1 MHVVK
6 VKLGLIGIIAFF
18 RRGEKRQ
25 INKRPIQYLDFQ
37 HAAQFSPGINYDWTG
52 IGLIVGQGLSDRLQ
66 IIRLDN
72 KINMTEVS
80 IIIILVQLG
89 VNKIRR
95 GTQTHNIC
103 GSRNQ
108 VLPREN
114 CVHFWQP
121 HTKTWGPTRSHT
133 DTLVST
139 HEDCQTVGSV
149 EARWKRGS
157 HVRSRVLKK
166 LQEISSCCSSVF
178 PTSDDDNTADYIY
191 IYIHTHTQ
199 SQSRQL
205 KANKANYTSVIR
217 KCMLHGRSVDLRD
230 KIDAHTA
237 DLSHIWF
244 SWSFNVS
251 ERAGSTLEKAN
262 AWKPLAHELVKLSVY
277 M

>member
-103 GSRNQ
+103 GSIKPSFAPWELCAFLTTSHKNM
-108 VLPREN
+108 
-114 CVHFWQP
+114 
-121 HTKTWGPTRSHT
+121 RSHKVPHRHISQHT
-133 DTLVST
+133 WRLS
-139 HEDCQTVGSV
+139 DCRQCGSQM
-149 EARWKRGS
+149 EAWITCEKQSSWKAPRN
-157 HVRSRVLKK
+157 L
-166 LQEISSCCSSVF
+166 LLLFLCF
-178 PTSDDDNTADYIY
+178 PHIWWWQHCRLYIY
-191 IYIHTHTQ
+191 LYIHTHAITIKTVESKQ
-199 SQSRQL
+199 S
-205 KANKANYTSVIR
+205 K
-217 KCMLHGRSVDLRD
+217 LHV
-230 KIDAHTA
+230 
-237 DLSHIWF
+237 SHKK
-244 SWSFNVS
+244 VHV
-251 ERAGSTLEKAN
+251 
-262 AWKPLAHELVKLSVY
+262 AWKERGFEG
-277 M
+277 